1 MLEVSEMELVT
12 LAQLISLVLKDLNLK
27 PRKYKLED
35 LAYTIAAYLL
45 GV

>member
-1 MLEVSEMELVT
+1 MELVT

-35 LAYTIAAYLL
+35 LAYTIA
-45 GV
+45 